1 MTINY
6 SLHAEDAIIEGISV
20 ENIYDGELAS
30 QDVDQLETYLNSKW
44 DFKINV
50 IRSKVEWKK
59 KSESNFNEL
68 KEIDLNSIYR
78 NCRKKFPKLKRPELQ
93 SLLYSDFSPKYN
105 PFEEF
110 VANLPEWEEEHDF
123 IEMLG
128 NTIQTPNQEHWLK
141 CFKKWFVA
149 MVGCMLVDEIVN
161 HTALVF
167 YGGQGLGKTTWLD
180 NLVPKELKEY
190 KHSGFVNPKNKD
202 TFVALSEKML
212 INIDELEALRVNE
225 IGAFKAMVTLPSV
238 NIRRVYG
245 HYTEH
250 MPRRA
255 SFVAST
261 NDKGI
266 LTDVTGSRR
275 FLMFETLGINYQHN
289 VSLEGAYAQA
299 VALFRDGFKFHFD
312 KEDVQEL
319 KVANEQFKAVNI
331 EEDWIDELFTIAED
345 IEDADFVGSASIV
358 TQYIAKANNVKSNIS
373 MINRIGKILTRKGYP
388 TFKRNN
394 RKVYALNFV
403 KTDEEV
409 EAASAQE
416 SFFEIMEAGE
426 VANF

>member
-1 MTINY
+1 MEINY
-6 SLHAEDAIIEGISV
+6 LPITEDVIIEAPSS

-30 QDVDQLETYLNSKW
+30 QDADQLETYLTSKW
-44 DFKINV
+44 DFKINE
-50 IRSKVEWKK
+50 IRSKVEWKL
-59 KSESNFNEL
+59 KSECVFKEL
-68 KEIDLNSIYR
+68 REIDLNSLYR
-78 NCRKKFPKLKRPELQ
+78 NCRKDFPKLKRPDLQ
-93 SLLYSDFSPKYN
+93 SILYSDFSVKYN
-105 PFEEF
+105 PFEEYF
-110 VANLPEWEEEHDF
+110 NNLPEWEEEYDF

-149 MVGCMLVDEIVN
+149 MIGCMIVDDIVN
-161 HTALVF
+161 HTALVL

-212 INIDELEALRVNE
+212 INIDELEALRANE
-225 IGAFKAMVTLPSV
+225 IGAFKAMVTLPSINV
-238 NIRRVYG
+238 RRVYG

-255 SFVAST
+255 SFAAST

-275 FLMFETLGINYQHN
+275 FLMFETLTINYQHD
-289 VSLEGAYAQA
+289 VPLEGAYAQA
-299 VALFRDGFKFHFD
+299 FALLRDGFKFHFD
-312 KEDVQEL
+312 KEDILEL
-319 KVANEQFKAVNI
+319 NLANEQFKAVNI
-331 EEDWIDELFTIAED
+331 EEDWVDELFTIADD
-345 IEDADFVGSASIV
+345 IEEADFIGNASLV

-373 MINRIGKILTRKGYP
+373 MINRIGKILTRKGYT
-388 TFKRNN
+388 TFKRNS

-403 KTDEEV
+403 KSDEEI
-409 EAASAQE
+409 AAVTAAVDLVQ
-416 SFFEIMEAGE
+416 IMEAG
-426 VANF
+426 

>member
-1 MTINY
+1 METNYPPLIEDTIIVAP
-6 SLHAEDAIIEGISV
+6 SGK
-20 ENIYDGELAS
+20 NIYDGELPS
-30 QDVDQLETYLNSKW
+30 QDYDQLEAYLKSNW

-50 IRSKVEWKK
+50 IRSKVEWKLK
-59 KSESNFNEL
+59 GYSNFTEL
-68 KEIDLNSIYR
+68 KEVDLNSIYR
-78 NCRKKFPKLKRPELQ
+78 NCRKEFPKLKRPDLQ
-93 SLLYSDFSPKYN
+93 SLLFSDFSPKYN
-105 PFEEF
+105 PFEEY
-110 VANLPEWEEEHDF
+110 VDNLPEWEEEYDF
-123 IEMLG
+123 IEMLA

-167 YGGQGLGKTTWLD
+167 FGGQGLGKTTWLD
-180 NLVPKELKEY
+180 NLVPMELKEY

-212 INIDELEALRVNE
+212 INIDELEALRANE

-266 LTDVTGSRR
+266 LTDITGGRR
-275 FLMFETLGINYQHN
+275 FLMFETLSINYQHDIP
-289 VSLEGAYAQA
+289 LEGAYAQA
-299 VALFRDGFKFHFD
+299 LSLLRDGFKFHFD
-312 KEDVQEL
+312 KDDILEL
-319 KVANEQFKAVNI
+319 NIANEQFKAVNI
-331 EEDWIDELFTIAED
+331 EEDWVDELFTIADNFE
-345 IEDADFVGSASIV
+345 EADFIGNASV
-358 TQYIAKANNVKSNIS
+358 VSQYIAKSNNVKSNIS
-373 MINRIGKILTRKGYP
+373 MINRIGKILTRKGYH
-388 TFKRNN
+388 TFKRNS

-403 KTDEEV
+403 KTDEEI
-409 EAASAQE
+409 AATSVAE
-416 SFFEIMEAGE
+416 DLIEIMEAG
-426 VANF
+426 

>member
-1 MTINY
+1 METNY
-6 SLHAEDAIIEGISV
+6 LPITEDVIIEATSS

-30 QDVDQLETYLNSKW
+30 QDADQLETYLISKW
-44 DFKINV
+44 DFKINE
-50 IRSKVEWKK
+50 IRSKVEWKL
-59 KSESNFNEL
+59 KSDSFFKEL
-68 KEIDLNSIYR
+68 REIDLNSLYR
-78 NCRKKFPKLKRPELQ
+78 TCRKEFPKLKRPDLQ
-93 SLLYSDFSPKYN
+93 SILYSDFSVKYN

-110 VANLPEWEEEHDF
+110 FNNLPEWEEEYDF

-149 MVGCMLVDEIVN
+149 MVGCMIIDEIVN
-161 HTALVF
+161 HTALVL

-212 INIDELEALRVNE
+212 INIDELEALRANE
-225 IGAFKAMVTLPSV
+225 IGAFKAMVTLPSINV
-238 NIRRVYG
+238 RRVYG

-255 SFVAST
+255 SFAAST

-275 FLMFETLGINYQHN
+275 FLMFEALTINYQH
-289 VSLEGAYAQA
+289 VVPLEGAYAQA
-299 VALFRDGFKFHFD
+299 FALFRDGFKFHFD
-312 KEDVQEL
+312 KEDILEL
-319 KVANEQFKAVNI
+319 NLANEQFKAVNI
-331 EEDWIDELFTIAED
+331 EEDWVDELFTIADD
-345 IEDADFVGSASIV
+345 IEEADFIGNASLV

-373 MINRIGKILTRKGYP
+373 MINRIGKILTRKGYS
-388 TFKRNN
+388 TFKRNS

-403 KTDEEV
+403 KSDEVIATVTE
-409 EAASAQE
+409 ELI
-416 SFFEIMEAGE
+416 EIMEAG
-426 VANF
+426 

>member
-1 MTINY
+1 MEINY
-6 SLHAEDAIIEGISV
+6 LPITEDVIIEAPSS

-30 QDVDQLETYLNSKW
+30 QDADQLETYLASKW
-44 DFKINV
+44 DFKINE
-50 IRSKVEWKK
+50 IRSKVEWKL
-59 KSESNFNEL
+59 KSESVFKEL
-68 KEIDLNSIYR
+68 REIDLNSLYR
-78 NCRKKFPKLKRPELQ
+78 NCRKDFPKLKRPDLQ
-93 SLLYSDFSPKYN
+93 SILYSDFSVKYN
-105 PFEEF
+105 PFEEYF
-110 VANLPEWEEEHDF
+110 NNLPEWEEEYDF

-149 MVGCMLVDEIVN
+149 MIGCMIVDDIVN
-161 HTALVF
+161 HTALVL

-212 INIDELEALRVNE
+212 INIDELEALRANE
-225 IGAFKAMVTLPSV
+225 IGAFKAMVTLPSINV
-238 NIRRVYG
+238 RRVYG

-255 SFVAST
+255 SFAAST

-275 FLMFETLGINYQHN
+275 FLMFETLTINYQHD
-289 VSLEGAYAQA
+289 VPLEGAYAQA
-299 VALFRDGFKFHFD
+299 FALLRDGFKFHFD
-312 KEDVQEL
+312 KEDILEL
-319 KVANEQFKAVNI
+319 NLANEQFKAVNI
-331 EEDWIDELFTIAED
+331 EEDWVDELFTIADD
-345 IEDADFVGSASIV
+345 IEEADFIGNASLV

-373 MINRIGKILTRKGYP
+373 MINRIGKILTRKGYT
-388 TFKRNN
+388 TFKRNS

-403 KTDEEV
+403 KSDEEI
-409 EAASAQE
+409 AAVTAAVDLVQ
-416 SFFEIMEAGE
+416 IMEAG
-426 VANF
+426 